1 MIISVR
7 PFIHLPNLLH
17 KPDFYFLGALMTR
30 NLSRLAKARYDVAV
44 VGGGIYGACVAWD
57 ASLRGLSVVLLE
69 KGDFGSGT
77 SANSLKI
84 IHGGFRYLQHGD
96 VGRMRESMQEQM
108 ALMRIAP
115 HLVHPLP
122 VLIPTYGHGLR
133 GKEVFACA
141 LAIND
146 LIGFDRNRLDD
157 PQKHIPRGR
166 ILPRSEVLQLLPNIS
181 EQNLTGGGLFYDG
194 MVYNSERLLLSFLHS
209 AESMGAELANYVK
222 VGGYL
227 REIDN
232 VRGIKAEDMI
242 SGERFPVE
250 AKVVVNACGP
260 WSDQTEEIL
269 SKGHGHQRIPWV
281 KAFNLLTRPLF
292 SSYAVG
298 LAARGNYSDDR
309 ALFNKGKRLLFM
321 VPWRDCSLIG
331 TAYRSYEGNADQF
344 SISEEDIHEFL
355 QEINQVYPH
364 AALKTKDVAFV
375 NGGLLPGAKMDSRSG
390 DIQLENEASI
400 RTRGDVGARNVISL
414 VGVKFTTA
422 RRVGEHVVD
431 RVFQILGKTPPA
443 SQTSVTPLHGGK
455 IPNFQEFLNQE
466 MDNSPRGL
474 SPKAVHRLIYNYG
487 SSYRAVLDYLPDT
500 GGRDTHDE
508 SESTGVLQ
516 AEVRYALQ
524 NEMAQR
530 LSDVVF
536 RRTELGTAGYP
547 GDRPIEMCAAILSK
561 ELGWNE
567 RQTQQELAK
576 VRRLYPR

>member
-1 MIISVR
+1 
-7 PFIHLPNLLH
+7 
-17 KPDFYFLGALMTR
+17 MTR
-30 NLSRLAKARYDVAV
+30 DLPRLANARYDVAV

-77 SANSLKI
+77 SSNSLKI

-96 VGRMRESMQEQM
+96 FARMRESMQEQK

-146 LIGFDRNRLDD
+146 LIGFDRNRLKD

-166 ILPRSEVLQLLPNIS
+166 ILPRSQVLQLLPNIP
-181 EQNLTGGGLFYDG
+181 EHNLTGGGMFYDG

-222 VGGYL
+222 VVGYL
-227 REIDN
+227 KGNDD
-232 VRGIKAEDMI
+232 VRGVEAEDML
-242 SGERFPVE
+242 SGERFQVE

-260 WSDQTEEIL
+260 WFDQTEAML
-269 SKGHGHQRIPWV
+269 SERQSHNRISWV
-281 KAFNLLTRPLF
+281 KAFNILTKPLF

-298 LAARGNYSDDR
+298 LAARGEYSDDR
-309 ALFNKGKRLLFM
+309 ALLNKGKRLLFM
-321 VPWRDCSLIG
+321 VPWRNCTLIG
-331 TAYRSYEGNADQF
+331 TAYRSYAGKPDQF
-344 SISEEDIHEFL
+344 SIVEEDIHGFL

-364 AALKTKDVAFV
+364 AALQMNDVAFV
-375 NGGLLPGAKMDSRSG
+375 NGGLLPGASGESRRG
-390 DIQLENEASI
+390 DIQLENKVSI

-422 RRVGEHVVD
+422 RRVGEEVVD
-431 RVFQILGKTPPA
+431 HVFQVLGKTLPP
-443 SQTSVTPLHGGK
+443 SQTAFTPLHGGK
-455 IPNFQEFLNQE
+455 INKFQEFLNQE
-466 MDNSPRGL
+466 KDNPPRGL
-474 SPKAVHRLIYNYG
+474 SPQAVQRLAYNYG
-487 SSYRAVLDYLPDT
+487 SSYREVLQYLSDP
-500 GGRDTHDE
+500 GGKDPYDE
-508 SESTGVLQ
+508 CESTKILQ
-516 AEVRYALQ
+516 AEVQYALRE
-524 NEMAQR
+524 EMAQR

-547 GDRPIEMCAAILSK
+547 GDKPIQVAADILSK

-567 RQTQQELAK
+567 NRTRQEVAM
-576 VRRLYPR
+576 VRCMYPS